1 MHSAQRTAVALADHE
16 LVLSPD
22 RYRQLTMLAGSRDR
36 NRSSPVPR
44 SESFQRRADLSLC
57 ITFTRRRRRGTHH
70 FSDGSGGAGAWN
82 GSSGRR
88 RILSGSLVRLGAA
101 NWCSRIIE
109 VRRVI
114 VPVPVYGCERLQA
127 GLALCHRSVFGDL
140 RRRDCALL
148 SLPRESRS

>member
-1 MHSAQRTAVALADHE
+1 MRSAQRSL
-16 LVLSPD
+16 L
-22 RYRQLTMLAGSRDR
+22 LTMSSYSRRTGIVSSRCSWTPPIARWLA
-36 NRSSPVPR
+36 PVPR
-44 SESFQRRADLSLC
+44 SESFERRADLGVLC
-57 ITFTRRRRRGTHH
+57 TTLIRRRRRGTHH

-127 GLALCHRSVFGDL
+127 GLALCH
-140 RRRDCALL
+140 
-148 SLPRESRS
+148 